1 MPAGSMALPPAP
13 IFTCVAV
20 SGTCLMATRIFIG
33 LAPLGLLLVREF
45 PGDAEAVARDEDTIE
60 DDRARA
66 GIRDPLG
73 LERGHAGGTA
83 ELTRFPRPQPH
94 GRHGLARPRDREP
107 ELELEHLAQRRGR
120 QVRLQDVLADGR
132 R

>member
-1 MPAGSMALPPAP
+1 MPAVSMALPPEA

-45 PGDAEAVARDEDTIE
+45 PGDAEAVARDEHTIE

-66 GIRDPLG
+66 RIRDALG
-73 LERGHAGGTA
+73 LERRHAGGTA
-83 ELTRFPRPQPH
+83 QLARFARPQPH
-94 GRHGLARPRDREP
+94 GRRSEEHTS
-107 ELELEHLAQRRGR
+107 ELQSRGHLVCR
-120 QVRLQDVLADGR
+120 
-132 R
+132 